1 MTEGLRIW
9 TGRDYFRDNPTA
21 AINRL
26 AALKEDTSEY
36 VCKSV
41 GNALHD
47 ISKKYPDLI
56 KQELASWQL
65 ENKEIRQVYQLASRF
80 I

>member
-1 MTEGLRIW
+1 M
-9 TGRDYFRDNPTA
+9 
-21 AINRL
+21 
-26 AALKEDTSEY
+26 
-36 VCKSV
+36 
-41 GNALHD
+41 GNALRD
-47 ISKKYPDLI
+47 ISKIYPDLI